1 MIYIA
6 ISLNGYIADK
16 KDNIDCLI
24 HIENPKNLDFDFA
37 NYLNKIDVMVMGI
50 TTFETIMVF
59 QFVFLF

>member
-6 ISLNGYIADK
+6 ISLNGYVADK
-16 KDNIDCLI
+16 KDNIDCLT
-24 HIENPKNLDFDFA
+24 HIENPENLDFDFA